1 MRFTVTTRMKGPSM
15 KVRLRSCAAAAAA
28 AIGVVLGQPTEA
40 KAVDFSC
47 STAKL
52 IVPWGAGGGTDVIFR
67 IFENAVN
74 KLGAK
79 PQLQV
84 VNIPGQGGNKG
95 AKEAKRAKPDGCTLF
110 AIHQS
115 ALTSYLNGRVDFTWD
130 AFEPVSLLTRTPAI
144 IGAAPDVPYDDIAG
158 LVEAAKAKPK
168 SILAGGTLGSTSH
181 FLFVLLEDAGGIE
194 FKHVSYDGTRQRMTA
209 LLAKNINIGEIN
221 LAAAK
226 KYIQSNE
233 LKALGITTEERN
245 PEIPDVK
252 TLKEQGIDLIYGT
265 DRGIVAPKGTSV
277 EMIKH
282 WSDLFAKAAQ
292 DPEVVKALEAKGT
305 SLVYKDADGYKAYF
319 ETVFPKWKALATK
332 IGMFKG

>member
-1 MRFTVTTRMKGPSM
+1 M
-15 KVRLRSCAAAAAA
+15 KVRMLSLAATATAAVGMIFSQPMQANAA
-28 AIGVVLGQPTEA
+28 
-40 KAVDFSC
+40 DFQC

-79 PQLQV
+79 PQIQV
-84 VNIPGQGGNKG
+84 VNIGGQGGNKG
-95 AKEAKRAKPDGCTLF
+95 AKEARKSKKDGCTLF

-130 AFEPVSLLTRTPAI
+130 AFEPVSMLTRTPAI
-144 IGAAPDVPYDDIAG
+144 IGAAPNVAYSDMKG
-158 LVEAAKAKPK
+158 LIEAAKAKPK
-168 SILAGGTLGSTSH
+168 SVLAGGTLGSTSH
-181 FLFVLLEDAGGIE
+181 FLFVLIEDAAGVE

-221 LAAAK
+221 LASAK

-233 LKALGITTEERN
+233 LKALGITTEKRN
-245 PEIPDVK
+245 PEIPDVM
-252 TLKEQGIDLIYGT
+252 TLKEQGIDLVYGT
-265 DRGIVAPKGTSV
+265 DRGVVAPKGTPA
-277 EMIKH
+277 EILQH
-282 WSDLFAKAAQ
+282 WSDLFAKAAK
-292 DPEVVKALEAKGT
+292 DPEVVKALQAKGT
-305 SLVYKDADGYKAYF
+305 DVVYKDADAYKAYF
-319 ETVFPKWKALATK
+319 EAVFPKWKSLATK

>member
-1 MRFTVTTRMKGPSM
+1 MKKHLLTLAVVAAVSAGTALMSPSPT
-15 KVRLRSCAAAAAA
+15 LAADFPCA
-28 AIGVVLGQPTEA
+28 
-40 KAVDFSC
+40 
-47 STAKL
+47 TAKL
-52 IVPWGAGGGTDVIFR
+52 VVPWGAGGGTDVINR
-67 IFENAVN
+67 IFENAIN

-79 PQLQV
+79 PRLQV

-95 AKEAKRAKPDGCTLF
+95 AKEAKGAKPDGCTLF

-144 IGAAPDVPYDDIAG
+144 IGAAANVPYDDMAG
-158 LVEAAKAKPK
+158 LIKAAKAGPK
-168 SILAGGTLGSTSH
+168 TVLAGGTLGSTSH
-181 FLFVLLEDAGGIE
+181 FLFVLIEDAAKIQ

-226 KYIQSNE
+226 KNIQSKS

-245 PEIPDVK
+245 PNIPNVK
-252 TLKEQGIDLIYGT
+252 TLKEQGIDLVYGT
-265 DRGIVAPKGTSV
+265 DRGIVAPKGTPAA
-277 EMIKH
+277 MLKH
-282 WSDLFAKAAQ
+282 WSDLFAKAAK
-292 DPEVVKALEAKGT
+292 DPEVIASLKAKGT
-305 SLVYKDADGYKAYF
+305 EVVYKDAAAYKTYF
-319 ETVFPKWKALATK
+319 QTVFPKWKSLATK